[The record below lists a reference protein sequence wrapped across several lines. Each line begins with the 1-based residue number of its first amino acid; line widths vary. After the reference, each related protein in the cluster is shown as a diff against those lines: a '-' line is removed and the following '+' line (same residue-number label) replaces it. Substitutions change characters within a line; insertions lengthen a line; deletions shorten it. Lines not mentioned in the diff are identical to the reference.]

1 MERRYSVREKLR
13 AARKAARL
21 TQKQMAEKLGFKSE
35 SHYCMI
41 ENGKRGVSVGTA
53 IKLSKILKKPVEEL
67 FSTEDVNE
75 NETKGVMNL

>member
-1 MERRYSVREKLR
+1 VRKRLI
-13 AARKAARL
+13 AARKAAGL

-53 IKLSKILKKPVEEL
+53 IKLSRILKRTVEEL
-67 FSTEDVNE
+67 FYAELVNE
-75 NETKGVMNL
+75 NETREVMNL